1 MVFKQLPS
9 EYLQAV
15 IFFSNHFST
24 SLVSDSEMEECYLL
38 QIMQKKGS
46 SLQPFSTK
54 ILQFG
59 QGRKSL

>member
-9 EYLQAV
+9 GYLQAV

-38 QIMQKKGS
+38 QITQKKGS

-59 QGRKSL
+59 RGRKSL